1 MEVEV
6 SALLRL
12 LPNGATIMSGG
23 DLLSTAEVSVVF
35 EVEVEGVMARPAL
48 PTSVSLSGVW
58 LLSTVFT
65 LPVKEGSLRVS
76 SGLEAMS

>member
-23 DLLSTAEVSVVF
+23 DLLSTVEVSVVF

-48 PTSVSLSGVW
+48 LASVSLSGV
-58 LLSTVFT
+58 
-65 LPVKEGSLRVS
+65 
-76 SGLEAMS
+76 